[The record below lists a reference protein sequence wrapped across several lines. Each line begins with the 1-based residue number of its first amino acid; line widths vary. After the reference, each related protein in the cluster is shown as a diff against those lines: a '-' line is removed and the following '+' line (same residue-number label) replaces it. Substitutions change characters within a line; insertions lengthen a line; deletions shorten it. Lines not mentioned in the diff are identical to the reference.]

1 MRTVP
6 APAPRHLSRAPTR
19 LRRFLRH
26 SQGFS
31 GLIIIAVF
39 LFAAIFAPLLA
50 PPKEACARELGL
62 EETQSLSVFNSGF
75 WQATFAPPEVCFE
88 IPRSSF
94 ADTPT
99 PPFQDGHLLGTVKG
113 YDILYGLIWGSR
125 TAFLL
130 GLSIVG
136 CTFLVGLSVG
146 LVAGYFGG
154 WIDDLLMRVTEIVF
168 SLPSLV
174 LMIVLV
180 TIFGSGLVNVAISII
195 LVAWAGYARLIRGEV
210 LRMRNLEYV
219 EGARALGAS
228 DSRIILRHV
237 LPNSLTTL
245 TVQVALDFGSVVL
258 IAAGLSFIGLGAP
271 IGFADWGQLINF
283 SQAYIIGP
291 PEAPLTYWFVSFFPG
306 LTILLW
312 GLAWN
317 LMGDAL
323 TDVLNPKA
331 IH

>member
-6 APAPRHLSRAPTR
+6 APAPRHVSRAPTR
-19 LRRFLRH
+19 FRRFLRH

-31 GLIIIAVF
+31 GLLIIAVF
-39 LFAAIFAPLLA
+39 LLAAIFAPLLA
-50 PPKEACARELGL
+50 PPKDACARELGL
-62 EETQSLSVFNSGF
+62 EENQSLNVFSLSF
-75 WQATFAPPEVCFE
+75 WQATFVPPEVCFE

-136 CTFLVGLSVG
+136 TTFLVGLSVG

-195 LVAWAGYARLIRGEV
+195 LVGWAGYARLIRGEV
-210 LRMRNLEYV
+210 LRVRNLEYV
-219 EGARALGAS
+219 EGARALGAN
-228 DSRIILRHV
+228 DLRIILRHV

-291 PEAPLTYWFVSFFPG
+291 PEAPLAYWFVSFFPG

-331 IH
+331 TH